1 MTAFDTRMRGYD
13 MEQVDKF
20 IAAQKA
26 NLNDLA
32 AQHETLQQHAD
43 EIQADLDKLHAEHET
58 QAKQVQ
64 DLTRENKRL
73 TEENKRLHDKLDH
86 PDADKYTRL
95 GQEAQALID
104 AAGKEAETIR
114 LNAKQEAEHT
124 RQQAETKAE
133 QVISTARKEADKTR
147 ENAKR
152 DAELQARHAQDSLAR
167 IRSIAATINDVSRII
182 REYLPEPPEPPV
194 GHPAKQAVKQPA
206 AEPATANK

>member
-73 TEENKRLHDKLDH
+73 TEANKRLHNKLDH

-124 RQQAETKAE
+124 RQQAEAKAE
-133 QVISTARKEADKTR
+133 QVINTARKDADRLRQTA
-147 ENAKR
+147 EH
-152 DAELQARHAQDSLAR
+152 DADLQAQHAQDSLAR
-167 IRSIAATINDVSRII
+167 VKSIAMTINDVSNIL
-182 REYLPEPPEPPV
+182 REYLPDPPAPP
-194 GHPAKQAVKQPA
+194 AQPGTHT
-206 AEPATANK
+206 AEPRTAK